1 MKAPLKILSFIL
13 LLCIFFTVS
22 PFCVSAMQEDENEA
36 VKLTLDDAIDMAVGY
51 SYQIQEIEQYID
63 SLWETYN
70 NQRQYWNMLQQQL
83 EYIELYNSLYTR
95 DKNGVELEPLE
106 RMQLE
111 MFRAMYGLTPPQL
124 SGIDKF
130 NNYIKPGEFSC
141 YQIYAQVEKARNQ
154 RSLINKTLASDIRE
168 TYNNILLMRNELA
181 IQKNYLETYTEQNKK
196 MHKLYENGLISQFDV
211 YSSDTALMQQ
221 EITIGMAERNIQN
234 MEILLKSKLGIPMD
248 REIIL
253 ESATVKNTL
262 KLHSTYDY
270 YLKRALSEREEIL
283 SAQIDLNNR
292 SRELDVVK
300 QYFTHELL
308 TERIDAQIAADE
320 AETAYNE
327 AVLKV
332 TVDIR
337 TGYMDV
343 VSKYNDAIL
352 ALKDFNNAKKQ
363 FNSAEKQYEAGQ
375 IDFNTMLEY
384 QASLKNSEIEYIN
397 AVYKYNN
404 AVDRLNT
411 ASGIGPSYSVQGGL
425 Q

>member
-1 MKAPLKILSFIL
+1 
-13 LLCIFFTVS
+13 
-22 PFCVSAMQEDENEA
+22 
-36 VKLTLDDAIDMAVGY
+36 
-51 SYQIQEIEQYID
+51 
-63 SLWETYN
+63 
-70 NQRQYWNMLQQQL
+70 MLQQQM

-95 DKNGVELEPLE
+95 DKNGVELELLE

-168 TYNNILLMRNELA
+168 TYNNILLMKNELA

-308 TERIDAQIAADE
+308 TERIDAQIAMMRQ
-320 AETAYNE
+320 
-327 AVLKV
+327 KPH
-332 TVDIR
+332 I
-337 TGYMDV
+337 M
-343 VSKYNDAIL
+343 
-352 ALKDFNNAKKQ
+352 KQ
-363 FNSAEKQYEAGQ
+363 F
-375 IDFNTMLEY
+375 
-384 QASLKNSEIEYIN
+384 
-397 AVYKYNN
+397 
-404 AVDRLNT
+404 
-411 ASGIGPSYSVQGGL
+411 
-425 Q
+425 